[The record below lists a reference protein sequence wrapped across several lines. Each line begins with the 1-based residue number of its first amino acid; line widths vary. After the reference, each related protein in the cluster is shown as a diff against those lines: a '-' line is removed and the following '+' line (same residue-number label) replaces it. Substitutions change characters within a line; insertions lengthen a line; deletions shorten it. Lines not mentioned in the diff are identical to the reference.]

1 MVFRILL
8 FDLARLDFVGP
19 ARISSGGT
27 CSARLTDRD
36 IMEAT
41 TLSLQDSGL
50 TSKPGGKLISNEKG
64 SSEAVDAAVTA
75 VAGSDRIDFLR
86 DKSPFRPCCSFS
98 RLLSKASGR
107 GEDDGRSCFL
117 VAESWFPLLD
127 FTSSWSWSSL
137 SSPNDQSC
145 RLKSRKLP

>member
-75 VAGSDRIDFLR
+75 VAGSDRTDFLR
-86 DKSPFRPCCSFS
+86 DKSLFDLVVPSLDYYPRHQEEEKMMDALASWLPNLGFLCLISRPHGHGH
-98 RLLSKASGR
+98 R
-107 GEDDGRSCFL
+107 
-117 VAESWFPLLD
+117 
-127 FTSSWSWSSL
+127 
-137 SSPNDQSC
+137 C
-145 RLKSRKLP
+145 RPPTTNHVG